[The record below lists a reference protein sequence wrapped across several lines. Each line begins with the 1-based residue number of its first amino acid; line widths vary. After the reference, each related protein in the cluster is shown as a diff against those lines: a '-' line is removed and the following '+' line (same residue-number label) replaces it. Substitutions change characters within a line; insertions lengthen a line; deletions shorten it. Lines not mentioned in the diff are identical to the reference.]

1 MHAVPCCAVHDV
13 PGMCCGVH
21 AVLYHCGLEHWLRTQ
36 ACWAC
41 WARRALPKC
50 PSRRLPL
57 SSPAWLPACLRTCPL
72 LPCLPAVRGKL
83 KKAGAISNMLFNAAY
98 AYKLFLLKRGVPY
111 G

>member
-50 PSRRLPL
+50 PSRRLP
-57 SSPAWLPACLRTCPL
+57 
-72 LPCLPAVRGKL
+72 GKL